1 MNKKKTETQVIDGV
15 IDEFTLN
22 KYGVKI
28 KKCCASCKYHEP
40 HDHDGPHRYC
50 KPKDKIV
57 LKNDCC
63 GDWIISEA
71 IDKIKLRA

>member
-40 HDHDGPHRYC
+40 HDHDGPH
-50 KPKDKIV
+50 
-57 LKNDCC
+57 
-63 GDWIISEA
+63 
-71 IDKIKLRA
+71 